1 MRHFFPNGPYDNETP
16 QAAPNA
22 NDFLG
27 GNYLKKEDLSGAT
40 PVTITDVWSE
50 AVLNSGR
57 KLIVSFEE
65 FEKPLILNKT
75 NTRMLVKL
83 FSTTDTTAWRG
94 QITLYVEQAVQ
105 YGGRAVGG
113 IRVHQARVVNG
124 QATRG
129 EVTGAADVAP
139 F

>member
-1 MRHFFPNGPYDNETP
+1 MNTYDNETP

-40 PVTITDVWSE
+40 NVTITDVWSE

-83 FSTTDTTAWRG
+83 FSTTDTSAWRG
-94 QITLYVEQAVQ
+94 QITLYVEQTVQ

-113 IRVHQARVVNG
+113 IRVRQVRVVNG

-129 EVTGAADVAP
+129 EVTGASDVAP

>member
-1 MRHFFPNGPYDNETP
+1 MKGKMKMNTYDNETP

-40 PVTITDVWSE
+40 TVTITDVQSE

-83 FSTTDTTAWRG
+83 FSATDTSAWRG
-94 QITLYVEQAVQ
+94 QITLYVEQEVQ

-124 QATRG
+124 QATKG
-129 EVTGAADVAP
+129 EITGAGDVAP

>member
-1 MRHFFPNGPYDNETP
+1 MKGKMKMNTYDNETP

-40 PVTITDVWSE
+40 TVTITDVQSE

-124 QATRG
+124 QATKG
-129 EVTGAADVAP
+129 EITGAGDVAP

>member
-1 MRHFFPNGPYDNETP
+1 MNTFDNETP

-40 PVTITDVWSE
+40 TVTITDVRSE

-83 FSTTDTTAWRG
+83 FSTTDTSAWRG

-105 YGGRAVGG
+105 YGGHAVGG
-113 IRVHQARVVNG
+113 IRVHQERVVNG
-124 QATRG
+124 QTAKGEATG
-129 EVTGAADVAP
+129 VGDIAP